1 MSDGHPYRGTG
12 DKMKKCMEALIIT
25 ISLLLFGC
33 ASTNPRNSGTKT
45 TEAEKVASK
54 ISDTRETVEK
64 QLSNDEKEIY
74 NYVFAVLLRNNSSR
88 VSVENGQ
95 VSEIPATK
103 IVVSNITSSRI
114 DVKEGYE
121 KSSANYKYY
130 FAGKMNSNYLSAF
143 DSFIENNKTFNNIA
157 DFIKSDNRIISLEE
171 LTSRME
177 KASGVSDYWDNF
189 YKTAPEACGK
199 LSVSNIGFNPANDIA
214 IIEISFRKSGWSGY
228 TNYLVFGKKNT
239 GWKVIDVLQTVVS

>member
-1 MSDGHPYRGTG
+1 
-12 DKMKKCMEALIIT
+12 MKKYMEALIIT

-45 TEAEKVASK
+45 TEAEKTASK

-95 VSEIPATK
+95 VSEIPTTK

-177 KASGVSDYWDNF
+177 KASDVSDYWDNF

>member
-1 MSDGHPYRGTG
+1 
-12 DKMKKCMEALIIT
+12 MKKCMEALIIT

-45 TEAEKVASK
+45 TEAEKAASK

-121 KSSANYKYY
+121 KSSANYKFY
-130 FAGKMNSNYLSAF
+130 FASKMDSNYLSAF
-143 DSFIENNKTFNNIA
+143 DSFIENNRTCNNIA
-157 DFIKSDNRIISLEE
+157 DFIKSD
-171 LTSRME
+171 
-177 KASGVSDYWDNF
+177 K
-189 YKTAPEACGK
+189 
-199 LSVSNIGFNPANDIA
+199 
-214 IIEISFRKSGWSGY
+214 
-228 TNYLVFGKKNT
+228 
-239 GWKVIDVLQTVVS
+239 

>member
-1 MSDGHPYRGTG
+1 
-12 DKMKKCMEALIIT
+12 MKKCMEALIIT

-45 TEAEKVASK
+45 TEAEKAASK

-103 IVVSNITSSRI
+103 IVVSNI
-114 DVKEGYE
+114 
-121 KSSANYKYY
+121 
-130 FAGKMNSNYLSAF
+130 
-143 DSFIENNKTFNNIA
+143 
-157 DFIKSDNRIISLEE
+157 
-171 LTSRME
+171 
-177 KASGVSDYWDNF
+177 
-189 YKTAPEACGK
+189 
-199 LSVSNIGFNPANDIA
+199 GFNPANDIA